1 MFDSHILLKA
11 AIENSEM
18 KLKPAQLNKA
28 AQGDFLMGLPL
39 PDGPEQV

>member
-1 MFDSHILLKA
+1 
-11 AIENSEM
+11 M

-39 PDGPEQV
+39 PDDAEQVQDDSINPDN